1 MTGRHHPERRRFRR
15 GPRPLQHPVFR
26 RVLGASVAGYLVRF
40 VDFTITAWLVVQQ
53 TDSSFAVGLL
63 VFFRIIPFLVFGPFL
78 GVLLDRFPKIAIY
91 RLAQLGMAVA
101 SGAFALAL
109 ANDFGSLPVIYAYT
123 SIMGILLMLEI
134 PSKRAYLSD
143 VVGSRALGSALAL
156 DMVSMNVAW
165 FAGANLGGLIV
176 NMVDPVVAYGLIG
189 LVFSTNYLVLR
200 GLPIMFRPG
209 ISVAGSN
216 AFLALADGFRYVR
229 SNPAIFGGLLVL
241 GVNNFFGYPFESMAP
256 AFANDVY
263 GAGPMQ
269 FGLLMSAQGL
279 GALFTALY
287 ISLRGRRLRNPG
299 KLLIGAALIQSMG
312 SIGFSFTQSFEI
324 GFVSIAALGL
334 VSTVFAITHTM
345 LILLVVPA
353 NYRGR
358 IMGFQV
364 LMMGLYPIGSLTLG
378 FAADA
383 IGLGQAV
390 RLFAASGV
398 FFLALIW
405 VRYPALRKPLG

>member
-1 MTGRHHPERRRFRR
+1 M
-15 GPRPLQHPVFR
+15 
-26 RVLGASVAGYLVRF
+26 AGYLVRF

-78 GVLLDRFPKIAIY
+78 GVLLDRFPRIAIY

-209 ISVAGSN
+209 VSVAGSN

>member
-1 MTGRHHPERRRFRR
+1 M
-15 GPRPLQHPVFR
+15 
-26 RVLGASVAGYLVRF
+26 AGYLVRF

-63 VFFRIIPFLVFGPFL
+63 VFFRIIPFLLFGPFL
-78 GVLLDRFPKIAIY
+78 GVLLDRFPRIAIY

-209 ISVAGSN
+209 VSVAGSN

-345 LILLVVPA
+345 LILLVVPS

>member
-1 MTGRHHPERRRFRR
+1 M
-15 GPRPLQHPVFR
+15 
-26 RVLGASVAGYLVRF
+26 AGYLVRF

-123 SIMGILLMLEI
+123 SIMGILLMVEI

-263 GAGPMQ
+263 GAGPSQ

-364 LMMGLYPIGSLTLG
+364 LMMGLFPIGSLALG
-378 FAADA
+378 FVADS
-383 IGLGQAV
+383 IGLGEAV
-390 RLFAASGV
+390 RLFSAFGV
-398 FFLALIW
+398 FFLVLIW

>member
-1 MTGRHHPERRRFRR
+1 M
-15 GPRPLQHPVFR
+15 
-26 RVLGASVAGYLVRF
+26 AGYLVRF

-78 GVLLDRFPKIAIY
+78 GVLLDRFPRIAIY

-134 PSKRAYLSD
+134 PSKRTYLSD

-209 ISVAGSN
+209 VSVAGSN

>member
-1 MTGRHHPERRRFRR
+1 M
-15 GPRPLQHPVFR
+15 
-26 RVLGASVAGYLVRF
+26 AGYLVRF

-53 TDSSFAVGLL
+53 TDSAFAVGLL

-78 GVLLDRFPKIAIY
+78 GVLLDRFPRIAIY

-143 VVGSRALGSALAL
+143 VVGSRALGSGLAL

-209 ISVAGSN
+209 VSVAGSN
-216 AFLALADGFRYVR
+216 VFLALADGFRYVR

>member
-1 MTGRHHPERRRFRR
+1 
-15 GPRPLQHPVFR
+15 
-26 RVLGASVAGYLVRF
+26 VAGYLVRF

-78 GVLLDRFPKIAIY
+78 GVLLDRFPRIAIY

-134 PSKRAYLSD
+134 PSKRTYLSD

-209 ISVAGSN
+209 VSVAGSN

-299 KLLIGAALIQSMG
+299 KWLIGAALIQSMG

>member
-1 MTGRHHPERRRFRR
+1 
-15 GPRPLQHPVFR
+15 
-26 RVLGASVAGYLVRF
+26 VAGYLVRF

>member
-1 MTGRHHPERRRFRR
+1 M
-15 GPRPLQHPVFR
+15 
-26 RVLGASVAGYLVRF
+26 AGYLVRF

-78 GVLLDRFPKIAIY
+78 GVLLDRFPRIAIY

-209 ISVAGSN
+209 VSVAGSN

-279 GALFTALY
+279 GALYTALY

>member
-1 MTGRHHPERRRFRR
+1 MR
-15 GPRPLQHPVFR
+15 
-26 RVLGASVAGYLVRF
+26 
-40 VDFTITAWLVVQQ
+40 
-53 TDSSFAVGLL
+53 AV
-63 VFFRIIPFLVFGPFL
+63 
-78 GVLLDRFPKIAIY
+78 
-91 RLAQLGMAVA
+91 
-101 SGAFALAL
+101 
-109 ANDFGSLPVIYAYT
+109 
-123 SIMGILLMLEI
+123 
-134 PSKRAYLSD
+134 
-143 VVGSRALGSALAL
+143 VVGWRALGWALAV
-156 DMVSMNVAW
+156 DMVWVNVAW
-165 FAGANLGGLIV
+165 FAWANLGGLIV

-209 ISVAGSN
+209 VSVAGSN

-279 GALFTALY
+279 GALYTALY

>member
-1 MTGRHHPERRRFRR
+1 M
-15 GPRPLQHPVFR
+15 
-26 RVLGASVAGYLVRF
+26 AGYLVRF

-78 GVLLDRFPKIAIY
+78 GVLLDRFSRIAIY

-209 ISVAGSN
+209 VSVAGSN

>member
-1 MTGRHHPERRRFRR
+1 
-15 GPRPLQHPVFR
+15 
-26 RVLGASVAGYLVRF
+26 VAGYLVRF

-78 GVLLDRFPKIAIY
+78 GVLLDRFPRIAIY

-209 ISVAGSN
+209 VSVAGSN